1 MKKFNLFILPLI
13 LLTTIIYSC
22 GKEDTPTDPA
32 EGLAKI
38 GSGYIAGAAT
48 KADVYIQN
56 TTPLTGYQ
64 PISIILTDSVS
75 GAYIDEAGIQ
85 LMPMMD
91 MGMMKHSAP
100 FENPVST
107 KATNHR
113 FEAAVMFIMSSM
125 GGTWTVDLV
134 VNNLKNGKTGKLTL
148 PVTVA
153 EPAQKRMLSFTS
165 AVDNTTKY
173 FVSLVQPAKPK
184 VGINDLEMV
193 VYTKQSMMSFPADSA
208 LRISF
213 EPEMPTM
220 NHGSPNNIH
229 PTHAAKGHYK
239 GKVNFTMT
247 GLWRLHFD
255 MKVGDALAK
264 TDSLDIEF

>member
-1 MKKFNLFILPLI
+1 MKKFIHNILPLFLFI
-13 LLTTIIYSC
+13 TIISSC
-22 GKEDTPTDPA
+22 GKEDKATDPA
-32 EGLAKI
+32 EGLTKI
-38 GSGYIAGAAT
+38 GSGFVAGAAT

-56 TTPLTGYQ
+56 STPLTGYQ

-85 LMPMMD
+85 LLPMMD

-125 GGTWTVDLV
+125 GGTWTVDLM

-165 AVDNTTKY
+165 ATDNTTKY

-208 LRISF
+208 LRITF

-264 TDSLDIEF
+264 ADSLDIEF

>member
-1 MKKFNLFILPLI
+1 MNKFKLFILPLFS
-13 LLTTIIYSC
+13 LLAIISSC
-22 GKEDTPTDPA
+22 GKEDTVSDPA
-32 EGLAKI
+32 EGLTKI
-38 GSGYIAGAAT
+38 GSGFVAGAAT
-48 KADVYIQN
+48 KADVYLQN
-56 TTPLTGYQ
+56 STPLTGYQ
-64 PISIILTDSVS
+64 PITIVLTDSIS
-75 GAYIDEAGIQ
+75 GAYIDEAIIQ

-91 MGMMKHSAP
+91 MGTMKHSAP

-125 GGTWTVDLV
+125 GGTWTVDLM

-193 VYTKQSMMSFPADSA
+193 VYKRASMMSFPADSS
-208 LRISF
+208 LSISF

-229 PTHAAKGHYK
+229 PAHKAIGHYM

-255 MKVGDALAK
+255 MKLGDALAK